1 MHTRSAIL
9 LVVVAIMKKDNNFI
23 GLALPFHGND
33 RATQHQ
39 SLQRE
44 SSRDDGEFCLPKPMT
59 DLTPATPIDTSGHHK
74 YGVRIIF

>member
-1 MHTRSAIL
+1 
-9 LVVVAIMKKDNNFI
+9 MKKDNNFI

-44 SSRDDGEFCLPKPMT
+44 SSRDDGEFFLPKPMT
-59 DLTPATPIDTSGHHK
+59 DLTPATPTNPKTCANDPIMAAITPAAVLPAS
-74 YGVRIIF
+74 VISS

>member
-44 SSRDDGEFCLPKPMT
+44 SSRDDGEFFLPKPMT
-59 DLTPATPIDTSGHHK
+59 DLTPAIPNTNQSTH
-74 YGVRIIF
+74 